1 MSVPQRI
8 AITGASGLIG
18 TALVGHLKS
27 EGHTVQRFVRRP
39 VVAPDE
45 IQWDPKTGYVDIE
58 ALRGVDAI
66 IHLAGVGVGDKRWS
80 KKYKSEILNSRLL
93 GTTAI
98 AHAVNEV
105 KAQILNSRLL
115 GTEAIAKA
123 VAEVKPQVFISA
135 SAIGWYGESGNRAVV
150 ESDRV
155 GDDFLAA
162 VCREWEGAADLVTD
176 VRTVKIRTGLVLD
189 PTGGALGKMLP
200 LFRFGLGGKLGN
212 GKQWWSWITLHDVIR
227 AITFLLE
234 NKVSGPV
241 NLTSPNPVTNQEF
254 TSALARAMHRPAL
267 FPAPAIALKVALGG
281 FSSEILGSK
290 KVAPQVLT
298 DAGFTW
304 DYPHITNALTALIQ
318 E

>member
-18 TALVGHLKS
+18 TALVGYLKS
-27 EGHTVQRFVRRP
+27 EGHTVQRLVRRA
-39 VVAPDE
+39 VVAQDE
-45 IQWDPKTGYVDIE
+45 IQWDPKSVYVDIE
-58 ALRGVDAI
+58 ALRGVDAV
-66 IHLAGVGVGDKRWS
+66 IHLAGVGVGDRRWS
-80 KKYKSEILNSRLL
+80 KKYRSEILNSRLL

-98 AHAVNEV
+98 ANAV
-105 KAQILNSRLL
+105 
-115 GTEAIAKA
+115 T
-123 VAEVKPQVFISA
+123 EVKPQVFISA

-162 VCREWEGAADLVTD
+162 VCREWEGAADLATG

-200 LFRFGLGGKLGN
+200 LFRLGLGGKLGN
-212 GKQWWSWITLHDVIR
+212 GKQWWSWITLHDLIR

-234 NKVSGPV
+234 NPVSGPV

-254 TSALARAMHRPAL
+254 TAALARAMHRPAL
-267 FPAPAIALKVALGG
+267 FPAPAFTLKLALGG

-290 KVAPQVLT
+290 KVTPHVLT
-298 DAGFTW
+298 EAGFTW
-304 DYPHITNALTALIQ
+304 DYPHITTALSALI
-318 E
+318 EE